1 MRIVLLTSWRAAG
14 TAGSGVA
21 ASVRGCRDALL
32 AAGENVRVVCPER
45 DRAGYIRNSI
55 ARIAFNHRLRP
66 LDLAAADVVAGFD
79 FDGFALPRGGPPLVQ
94 VNGGVL
100 ADVVRYERGPVRWT
114 LAQLAQLEGR
124 AARRAAA
131 VVTPSRYAA
140 DTVARLYGV
149 PAGRIEVVPF
159 GIDLADWDTRLQ
171 AVSSTEAPVESDE
184 PVVLCVARLYPRKG
198 IDLLLAAFAHV
209 IREVPAARLEI
220 VGAGLLDRW
229 LAAAIAEHP
238 GRDRIAW
245 RGNQPPGALPAFYR
259 RARVFCLPSRHETFG
274 FAFLEAMA
282 SARPVVAL
290 AVTAVPEMVKDGETG
305 LLARRE
311 DPAELAAHLVRLL
324 RDPAEARAL
333 GAAGRARAAGY
344 SWQTTAQS
352 LQALFRRI
360 V

>member
-1 MRIVLLTSWRAAG
+1 MRIVLLTSWHAAG
-14 TAGSGVA
+14 AAGSGVA
-21 ASVRGCRDALL
+21 ASVRGCRDALR
-32 AAGENVRVVCPER
+32 AAGEDVRIVCPAR
-45 DRAGYIRNSI
+45 DRAGYIRNSV

-66 LDLAAADVVAGFD
+66 LDLAGAAVVAGFD

-100 ADVVRYERGPVRWT
+100 ADIVCFERGPVRWT

-131 VVTPSRYAA
+131 VAAPSRYAA

-159 GIDLADWDTRLQ
+159 GIDLADWDMGLQ
-171 AVSSTEAPVESDE
+171 DVAPVEAIE
-184 PVVLCVARLYPRKG
+184 PVILCVARLYPRKG

-209 IREVPAARLEI
+209 IREVPVARLEI

-229 LAAAIAEHP
+229 LAAAIATHP

-245 RGNQPPGALPAFYR
+245 HGDQPPAALPAFYR
-259 RARVFCLPSRHETFG
+259 RAAVFCLPSRHETFG

-290 AVTAVPEMVKDGETG
+290 HATAVPEMVRHGETG

-311 DPAELAAHLVRLL
+311 DPDELGALLVRLL

-333 GAAGRARAAGY
+333 GAAGRTRAAGY
-344 SWQTTAQS
+344 SWSATAAS
-352 LQALFRRI
+352 LLDLFSR
-360 V
+360 VQ

>member
-1 MRIVLLTSWRAAG
+1 MRVDLLTSWHAGG

-21 ASVRGCRDALL
+21 ASVRGCRDALR
-32 AAGENVRVVCPER
+32 AAGEDVRVVCPER
-45 DRAGYIRNSI
+45 DRTGYIRNAV

-66 LDLAAADVVAGFD
+66 LDLAGAAVVAGFD

-100 ADVVRYERGPVRWT
+100 ADIVRFERGPVRWT
-114 LAQLAQLEGR
+114 LVQLAQLEGR

-131 VVTPSRYAA
+131 VVTPSHYAA
-140 DTVARLYGV
+140 DTVARLYSV
-149 PAGRIEVVPF
+149 PAGWIEVVPF

-171 AVSSTEAPVESDE
+171 TVSPAEVNE
-184 PVVLCVARLYPRKG
+184 PVILCVARLYPRKG
-198 IDLLLAAFAHV
+198 IDLLLAAFAQV

-229 LAAAIAEHP
+229 LAAAIAAHP

-245 RGNQPPGALPAFYR
+245 HGDRPPAALPTFYR
-259 RARVFCLPSRHETFG
+259 RAAVCCLPSRHETFG
-274 FAFLEAMA
+274 FALLEAMA

-290 AVTAVPEMVKDGETG
+290 GVTAVPEIVKDGETG
-305 LLARRE
+305 LLARSE
-311 DPAELAAHLVRLL
+311 DPEELRELLVRLL
-324 RDPAEARAL
+324 RDPAEAQAL
-333 GAAGRARAAGY
+333 GAAGRARAAVY
-344 SWQTTAQS
+344 SWTRTAQS

-360 V
+360 T